1 LRGGVSVTQLARNGC
16 REVGVARWPLT
27 GSRAVPTF
35 EDEASPA
42 TRFRMSCFG
51 ELRREGWGGLLMG
64 GGWLWGGNDKVL
76 LKKKK
81 GGVSC
86 AMAMARAGM

>member
-1 LRGGVSVTQLARNGC
+1 
-16 REVGVARWPLT
+16 
-27 GSRAVPTF
+27 VPTF

-42 TRFRMSCFG
+42 TRFRMSCVG
-51 ELRREGWGGLLMG
+51 ELRREGWER
-64 GGWLWGGNDKVL
+64 GGNDKVL

>member
-1 LRGGVSVTQLARNGC
+1 MRGGVSVTQLARNGC

-42 TRFRMSCFG
+42 TRFRMSCVG
-51 ELRREGWGGLLMG
+51 ELSREGWER
-64 GGWLWGGNDKVL
+64 GGNDKVL

>member
-42 TRFRMSCFG
+42 TRFRMSCVG
-51 ELRREGWGGLLMG
+51 ELKREGWER
-64 GGWLWGGNDKVL
+64 GGNDKVL